1 MKKMIGTLLCAGILA
16 LSSCAADMKNSGSA
30 KSGLSGAG
38 YSVEVYGYEEA
49 KTRIQ
54 NLKYDGF
61 TFKDAIYA
69 EKGSGDSKD
78 LLIAFFFNNI
88 DDASNFMTGDNNN
101 IVLMNGYLEK
111 NLGKNLQG
119 KVGTYNNVAYCGSET
134 SYTAAFGSI

>member
-1 MKKMIGTLLCAGILA
+1 MKKLMSTLLLAGVLA
-16 LSSCAADMKNSGSA
+16 LSSCGADMKNSASA
-30 KSGLSGAG
+30 KSGLSGAK

-61 TFKDAIYA
+61 TFTDALVA
-69 EKGSGDSKD
+69 EKGSGDDKD
-78 LLIAFFFNNI
+78 LLIAFFFKNT
-88 DDASNFMTGDNNN
+88 DDPVNFMTGDNNN
-101 IVLMNGYLEK
+101 ISLMNRYLER

-134 SYTAAFGSI
+134 SYTAAFGGF